1 MLQACGSDMVSPAL
15 RPSPD
20 ADSRLDG
27 GGPSDRPAEDVAGPE
42 LAVDR
47 PVDESADLPSD
58 PTALADKPELA
69 DRGNGDTGGTADT
82 TNPPDADP
90 GLRCNGHAALCDRR
104 FNEVVFPATHNSM
117 ANADDLWFGP
127 NQEHGIARQ
136 LQDGIRAMLID
147 TYAWNGG
154 IYLCHSVCELGS
166 RLLVDGLRDIATFL
180 TANPNEVVA
189 LLIEDHISAAD
200 SDKAFMQSGLAEL
213 AYVHP
218 SGAAWPT
225 LRALI
230 ASNHRLLVTAENAG
244 PPPAWYHHLWDLAS
258 DTPYTFRNEQEFS
271 CRLNRGMSSND
282 LFLMNHWVENPL
294 PNPTLSRSANASNVL
309 LTRAQTCQMETGK
322 LPNFVAVNHY
332 ATGDLFAVVRQL
344 NRLPP

>member
-1 MLQACGSDMVSPAL
+1 M
-15 RPSPD
+15 
-20 ADSRLDG
+20 
-27 GGPSDRPAEDVAGPE
+27 AGPE

-47 PVDESADLPSD
+47 SIDESADLPSD
-58 PTALADKPELA
+58 PTTMADKPA
-69 DRGNGDTGGTADT
+69 SVDRGNDATGGVADA

-90 GLRCNGHAALCDRR
+90 EQRCNGHAALCDRR
-104 FNEVVFPATHNSM
+104 LNEVVFPATHNSM
-117 ANADDLWFGP
+117 SNADDLWFGP
-127 NQEHGIARQ
+127 NQEHGLARQ

-154 IYLCHSVCELGS
+154 IYLCHSLCELGS

-200 SDKAFMQSGLAEL
+200 SDKVFMQSGLSEL

-218 SGAAWPT
+218 AGAAWPT
-225 LRALI
+225 LRTMI
-230 ASNHRLLVTAENAG
+230 ASNHRLLVTAENGG

-258 DTPYTFRNEQEFS
+258 DTPYTFKNEQEFS

-282 LFLMNHWVENPL
+282 LFLINHWVENPF
-294 PNPTLSRSANASNVL
+294 PDPTLSRSANASNVL

-344 NRLPP
+344 NKLPP